1 MDIGEAFFQ
10 ARASQSVRGRQET
23 CYLTRWLPYS
33 LAEFRQALSVSMVR
47 ASASLLGIPR
57 MLCSA

>member
-1 MDIGEAFFQ
+1 MDIGEAFL
-10 ARASQSVRGRQET
+10 SSKSEPIGSRQET

-57 MLCSA
+57 MLRSA